1 MHKFSNFLF
10 IENNEPSLYLKK
22 ILEHENID
30 PRLSFKDIIA
40 GTQKEWLRPSDSERW
55 HLLETK
61 SEAEQEKLFK
71 LFKKIGIID
80 AIMPAQKKY
89 DYVLFMGG
97 DIHGMQERLDYL
109 VQFFKAGLQ
118 TKEIVLITAER
129 PLDADHELAQ
139 LNDQQLKTEYDLLQF
154 QYKQS
159 ELSSLL
165 PTQPIYINTPN
176 KVINRKIYRAT
187 TPDGFIEWLKTHPK
201 PGSALV
207 ISSQPLI
214 GYQNAVALSL
224 LPTFKI
230 ESVGPES
237 STSVTTPEYFDTLA
251 RWLYQEGKLRKII

>member
-1 MHKFSNFLF
+1 MFDLLINDQ
-10 IENNEPSLYLKK
+10 PSVQFQK
-22 ILEHENID
+22 ILKLENIN
-30 PRLSFKDIIA
+30 PKLSLKDLISA
-40 GTQKEWLRPSDSERW
+40 TQKAWLRPADSERW
-55 HLLETK
+55 HLHETK
-61 SEAEQEKLFK
+61 TAQEKEQLVMLFN
-71 LFKKIGIID
+71 KIGMINEIT
-80 AIMPAQKKY
+80 PTQTYY

-97 DIHGMQERLDYL
+97 DIHGMQERLDFLMQLIKNGLDAKEL
-109 VQFFKAGLQ
+109 VF
-118 TKEIVLITAER
+118 ITAER
-129 PLDADHELAQ
+129 PLDPDHELAQ
-139 LNDQQLKTEYDLLQF
+139 LKDKQLKTEYDLLQF

-176 KVINRKIYRAT
+176 KVINSKIYRAT
-187 TPDGFIEWLKTHPK
+187 TPDGFIEWLKIHPK

-237 STSVTTPEYFDTLA
+237 STLVIISEYFDTLA